1 MNQTLNH
8 MNGAPDLKEL
18 SLVAWRIRKT
28 RAKAH
33 ENQVHRQIM
42 EQLHEDNPVN

>member
-8 MNGAPDLKEL
+8 ITDLKEL
-18 SLVAWRIRKT
+18 SLMAWRIRKS
-28 RAKAH
+28 RIQAH

-42 EQLHEDNPVN
+42 GQIHDNRRVN

>member
-1 MNQTLNH
+1 MNQTLSH
-8 MNGAPDLKEL
+8 TRQTPDLKDL

-28 RAKAH
+28 RAKIH

-42 EQLHEDNPVN
+42 DQLHEDNPRN